1 MRYKIYKYMNIYY
14 IMESELIEWKWSNG
28 EKMEKTPRIAK
39 QYVPQVQTEEVNQ
52 YVENNPEDLAYQQS
66 LLSENDTWSLDG
78 PQFINDIKP
87 LNKRE
92 DNYNRMSERE
102 MFGQINQNPFLVTNK
117 YIDDLMVQDK
127 FLKPICTSMEKEKN
141 SDI

>member
-1 MRYKIYKYMNIYY
+1 
-14 IMESELIEWKWSNG
+14 MESELIEWKWSNG

-66 LLSENDTWSLDG
+66 LMSENDTWSLDG

-102 MFGQINQNPFLVTNK
+102 MFGQINQNPFLVSNK
-117 YIDDLMVQDK
+117 YIDDLMVQEK
-127 FLKPICTSMEKEKN
+127 FLKPICTSIEKEKN
-141 SDI
+141 NGDDM

>member
-1 MRYKIYKYMNIYY
+1 MH
-14 IMESELIEWKWSNG
+14 SEFIEWKWSYG
-28 EKMEKTPRIAK
+28 EKMEKTPRVTK
-39 QYVPQVQTEEVNQ
+39 QHLSQQTIQQPKE
-52 YVENNPEDLAYQQS
+52 YFENNSEDLAYQQS
-66 LLSENDTWSLDG
+66 LLSENDIWSLDG

-102 MFGQINQNPFLVTNK
+102 MIGQINQNPFLTTNK
-117 YIDDLMVQDK
+117 YLDDLMIQEK

-141 SDI
+141 SE